1 MHVME
6 YFIIDSELD
15 VYKDFGRYDI
25 SFLFWFAV
33 PILCA
38 LDISSSV

>member
-25 SFLFWFAV
+25 SFKFSSFAV
-33 PILCA
+33 PIL
-38 LDISSSV
+38 